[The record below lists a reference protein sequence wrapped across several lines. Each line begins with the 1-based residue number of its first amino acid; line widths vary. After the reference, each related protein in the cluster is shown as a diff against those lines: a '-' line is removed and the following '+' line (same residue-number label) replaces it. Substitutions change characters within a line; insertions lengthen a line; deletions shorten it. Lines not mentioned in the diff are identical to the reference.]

1 VTAVIQALALRINAL
16 TAGRGTREIKRFMKF
31 GVVGTSGFLID
42 FAVLNL
48 LLFGVGLPPWL
59 ANACSF
65 VVAVTNTFTW
75 NRLWT
80 FPESRRRPVSRQMG
94 QFFLVN
100 LVGLGINQLAF
111 LGSHALI
118 WQHLLVP
125 ALAWNLAK
133 ATASA
138 IALFWN
144 FSANRLWTWRGL

>member
-1 VTAVIQALALRINAL
+1 MIAVLEALAVRIDAR
-16 TAGRGTREIKRFMKF
+16 TGGRGTRELKRFIKF
-31 GVVGTSGFLID
+31 GVVGTSGFLVD

-48 LLFGVGLPPWL
+48 LLFGAGFPPWL
-59 ANACSF
+59 ANTCSF
-65 VVAVTNTFTW
+65 AVAVTNTFTW

-80 FPESRRRPVSRQMG
+80 FPESRQRAVSRQLG

-100 LVGLGINQLAF
+100 LVGLGINQSVF

-118 WQHLLVP
+118 WHHFFVP

-133 ATASA
+133 ATASG